1 MTLNKKW
8 FILFLF
14 TLQKFDTWQNG
25 KSLAWQHATTLNEQ
39 PSNMANA
46 KC

>member
-14 TLQKFDTWQNG
+14 TLQKFDTWHGQVT
-25 KSLAWQHATTLNEQ
+25 QDVTT
-39 PSNMANA
+39 ADA
-46 KC
+46 DVTI